1 MLFIFLRI
9 AILQGVVAST
19 MDFSFNRLLKTNQY
33 IIISQQL
40 CQTKVE
46 SHVNDQT
53 CPRSFIPISSEVQK
67 SIPVCDSPIRVHLIR
82 DPERRRPP
90 RALYVGRHRNG
101 QTIAFIEDIVAPR
114 LPSFNR
120 TSNIYSRLIDFGS
133 RPHKYMNQ
141 YNTDFTLYDHVYQ
154 LFYLVNHDS
163 TAAQHCAVLRLSNLF
178 PGEL

>member
-46 SHVNDQT
+46 SHVTIKPVRD
-53 CPRSFIPISSEVQK
+53 RLFLFLVQK

-141 YNTDFTLYDHVYQ
+141 YN
-154 LFYLVNHDS
+154 
-163 TAAQHCAVLRLSNLF
+163 
-178 PGEL
+178 